1 VTLEEVLFRVR
12 ASHYDVIL
20 SDYRMPRTTGMECF
34 TALRAAGMLQQAGF
48 AVDKAATSAEAIAK
62 CRERRFRA
70 WLGRLVRS
78 RARKGACSMSL
89 ELILIVDDNPDN
101 VDLARIVLEAEGW
114 QVRAAEHAQHALEVL
129 KTYHPS
135 LILMDIQLPG
145 MDGLEL
151 TRRLRATP
159 EFDDI
164 SIVALTAYAMQ
175 RDEENAPS
183 AGCDGYISKPIDTRT
198 FGDAV
203 RPYLERPGTTPAL
216 NLRQVDAIG

>member
-1 VTLEEVLFRVR
+1 
-12 ASHYDVIL
+12 
-20 SDYRMPRTTGMECF
+20 
-34 TALRAAGMLQQAGF
+34 
-48 AVDKAATSAEAIAK
+48 
-62 CRERRFRA
+62 
-70 WLGRLVRS
+70 
-78 RARKGACSMSL
+78 MSF
-89 ELILIVDDNPDN
+89 EPILIVDDNPDN

-114 QVRAAEHAQHALEVL
+114 QVRAAEHAQQALEVL

-175 RDEENAPS
+175 RDEENARS